1 MTPTT
6 NNSQTTHYHPL
17 FKSENIT
24 TSVNVEPTEEIS
36 PDLEAD
42 IKLHSK
48 WCKQS
53 KTELKVESNSNIYD

>member
-1 MTPTT
+1 MTPTS
-6 NNSQTTHYHPL
+6 NNSQTTHYHSS
-17 FKSENIT
+17 FKSNNIT

-36 PDLEAD
+36 PDLEED
-42 IKLHSK
+42 IKLNSK